1 MPSKRCSF
9 NTSLCVL
16 VSTLMIVILD
26 CFDQFL
32 LFPLDCLF
40 DWLATDWKHFSF
52 VLFFYKKIT
61 ARTTDHSQT
70 GVKYLRNNLCYKNPF
85 SALLSSPSRWRA
97 VGSTSGGPLDPTSA
111 GNQQSRLMWS
121 TPAFSRPRQPRDP
134 LGLPQ
139 NNQGLRGQIM
149 LKSVDRGFSYC
160 IKAFNMVNGLLKT
173 FYVAA
178 EYDRNPWYVLV
189 CCPWARVGIQKQG
202 PKIPK
207 SFIYRKYIS
216 HMSKAGHI
224 K

>member
-1 MPSKRCSF
+1 
-9 NTSLCVL
+9 
-16 VSTLMIVILD
+16 
-26 CFDQFL
+26 
-32 LFPLDCLF
+32 
-40 DWLATDWKHFSF
+40 
-52 VLFFYKKIT
+52 
-61 ARTTDHSQT
+61 
-70 GVKYLRNNLCYKNPF
+70 
-85 SALLSSPSRWRA
+85 
-97 VGSTSGGPLDPTSA
+97 
-111 GNQQSRLMWS
+111 
-121 TPAFSRPRQPRDP
+121 
-134 LGLPQ
+134 
-139 NNQGLRGQIM
+139 M

-224 K
+224 M